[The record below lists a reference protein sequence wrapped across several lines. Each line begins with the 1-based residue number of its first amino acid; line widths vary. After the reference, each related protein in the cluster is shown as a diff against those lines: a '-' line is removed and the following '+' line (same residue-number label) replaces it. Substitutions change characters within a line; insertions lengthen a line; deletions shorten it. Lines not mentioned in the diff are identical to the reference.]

1 MPNLIC
7 FPHYTCGGLL
17 CDIMTGLFSPVGPHG
32 GIASIHHS
40 VGKIGDTDTVMLNYD
55 TNKFMQQISSIS
67 PESDAW
73 VGTHCWPGQL
83 PLDNFNKILIVT
95 TTTFKSKIYRWARA
109 RHHYFLPTWK
119 NLSGIDLIDKS
130 RETAKN
136 YLVSFQPVLDKS
148 NVLNVEFADIVET
161 TQEFH
166 YAINYCESAN
176 HMTRWKEVNYF
187 LYAEDFWKSEVV
199 NQFYQ
204 AELETNLGR
213 YYRYN

>member
-17 CDIMTGLFSPVGPHG
+17 CDIMTGSFSPLAANG
-32 GIASIHHS
+32 GIASIQHS
-40 VGKIGDTDTVMLNYD
+40 IGKIGDTDTVMLDYD
-55 TNKFMQQISSIS
+55 PEEFMQKISSKNLPS
-67 PESDAW
+67 GNW
-73 VGTHCWPGQL
+73 VGTHCWPGNL
-83 PLDNFNKILIVT
+83 PLDQFNNILIVT

-109 RHHYFLPTWK
+109 YYHHFLPEWK
-119 NLSGIDLIDKS
+119 NMSDIELIDKS

-136 YLVSFQPVLDKS
+136 YLVPFEPVLNKS

-161 TQEFH
+161 TQEFYH
-166 YAINYCESAN
+166 AIDYRESTN

-187 LYAEDFWKSEVV
+187 LYAEDFWKSKAVE
-199 NQFYQ
+199 QFYQ

>member
-17 CDIMTGLFSPVGPHG
+17 CDIMTGSFSPMGTRG

-40 VGKIGDTDTVMLNYD
+40 IGKIGDSDTVMLDYDSNEFMKKISLMNPAYD
-55 TNKFMQQISSIS
+55 TWI
-67 PESDAW
+67 
-73 VGTHCWPGQL
+73 GTHCWPGRL
-83 PLDNFNKILIVT
+83 PLKKFNKILIVT

-109 RHHYFLPTWK
+109 HYHYFSPDWK
-119 NLSGIDLIDKS
+119 NMAGIDLIDKS

-136 YLVSFQPVLDKS
+136 YQVPFNPVLDTS

-161 TQEFH
+161 TQEFY
-166 YAINYCESAN
+166 YAINHRDSAK
-176 HMTRWKEVNYF
+176 HIARWKEVNYF
-187 LYAEDFWKSEVV
+187 LYSENFWKSEVV